1 MSQIAYCNRIIFLL
15 ISISSLPLEAKLLK
29 PTKSSKE
36 KEILIVNGKRRL
48 YYPTSKEGT
57 HYAVQGPTRI
67 EFISRYPVIKNQK
80 KSHPFKYSIVIN
92 GEDTVN
98 VRHRYKVQRSISSIQ
113 HPKHKYTYSGN
124 YFINLEKGSQTIEL
138 LTDDNQKYPVLMRVL
153 AKEFEL
159 MGKDKKVLKPMVHK
173 NSLNLITDGR
183 SIKYF
188 ECVPGLPLQIEA
200 IGKKTLRILTR
211 LQFSDSMGQEDSYRI
226 RVSEGTKVL
235 GTYYFNTER
244 SPSSQI
250 EERMDRVPG
259 KWRSCEVAVTK
270 GKHRFNVEV
279 LDRDKVVLTRFILY

>member
-1 MSQIAYCNRIIFLL
+1 MSQIAYCNRIILLL
-15 ISISSLPLEAKLLK
+15 IFISSIPLEAKLLK

-80 KSHPFKYSIVIN
+80 KSHPFKYLIVIN
-92 GEDTVN
+92 GEDTVS

-113 HPKHKYTYSGN
+113 HPKHRYTYSGN
-124 YFINLEKGSQTIEL
+124 YFINLEKGSHTIEL
-138 LTDDNQKYPVLMRVL
+138 LTDNNQKYPVLMRVL
-153 AKEFEL
+153 AKEFES

-173 NSLNLITDGR
+173 NSLDLITDGR

-270 GKHRFNVEV
+270 GKHRFNFEV
-279 LDRDKVVLTRFILY
+279 LDKDKLVLTRFILY

>member
-1 MSQIAYCNRIIFLL
+1 MNQIAYCNRIIFLL
-15 ISISSLPLEAKLLK
+15 IFISSIPLEAKLLK

-36 KEILIVNGKRRL
+36 KEILMVNGKRRL
-48 YYPTSKEGT
+48 YYPTSNEGT

-67 EFISRYPVIKNQK
+67 EFISRYPVIKNHK
-80 KSHPFKYSIVIN
+80 KSHPFKYLIVID
-92 GEDTVN
+92 GEDTVS

-113 HPKHKYTYSGN
+113 HPKHRYTYSGN
-124 YFINLEKGSQTIEL
+124 YFINLEKGSHTIEL

-153 AKEFEL
+153 AKEFES

-173 NSLNLITDGR
+173 NSLDLISDGK

-200 IGKKTLRILTR
+200 TGKKTLRILAR

-235 GTYYFNTER
+235 GT
-244 SPSSQI
+244 
-250 EERMDRVPG
+250 
-259 KWRSCEVAVTK
+259 
-270 GKHRFNVEV
+270 
-279 LDRDKVVLTRFILY
+279 

>member
-15 ISISSLPLEAKLLK
+15 IFISSIPLEAKLLK

-80 KSHPFKYSIVIN
+80 KSHPFKYLIVIN

-113 HPKHKYTYSGN
+113 HPKHRYTYSGN
-124 YFINLEKGSQTIEL
+124 YFINLEKGSHTIEL
-138 LTDDNQKYPVLMRVL
+138 LTDNNQKYPVLMRVL
-153 AKEFEL
+153 AKEFES

-173 NSLNLITDGR
+173 NSLDLITDGR

-244 SPSSQI
+244 SSSSQI

-259 KWRSCEVAVTK
+259 KWRSCEVAVTN